1 MKVKVKKFI
10 AFLMLILTIFSV
22 FSNTVF
28 ATEISSADLKYKG
41 DCGYHLQYW
50 DKDHWSYIITSFV
63 TYSENGKEYPAY
75 CLNRELPGVG
85 TEGTPDYSV
94 NINSIIEDERLWRT
108 VINGY
113 PYQTPASMGVE
124 NEYDAFVAT
133 KQAIYSVIYGTD
145 VESFYRGGDS
155 RGVAIK
161 NAIVKLVDIGRNG
174 TQTRYNTDV
183 EVNKTGGFYED
194 GEYYSQNYNV
204 NAPVEI
210 SQYTIINTAG
220 MPDGARITD
229 LSGNEKITF
238 SGNETF
244 KVMIP
249 KAQLTKDIN
258 VTVSV
263 KAKCKVYPVFY
274 GATTIPGTQNYLVTY
289 DPFGDVAGRANM
301 NVATNTGKIEIV
313 KTDDETFK
321 PIEGVTFGLY
331 KKDGTEVARATTNSE
346 GVAVFQRLYQNDYV
360 LKELETNKDY
370 VLSKVEFDV
379 NVEYNKTT
387 KVEVEN
393 EHKKGN
399 LKIYKVD
406 KDNHKIALGNVSFD
420 LYSKEF
426 EKVIGT
432 YATNVDGEIYIE
444 NLRTGDYSLIEKNT
458 GKWYNLAEDTEIKVE
473 WNETTETTIENEL
486 KKGRVKVIKVD
497 SENNEIKLAGVEFE
511 VLDKDGNVLEK
522 ITTNEQGE
530 AYTSRYA
537 IRDYQNLYLHEI
549 KTNEYY
555 KLNDKQIEVELKA
568 NQITTVTVG
577 NDKKKGQVEVIKV
590 DKDNNEIKI
599 PDVTFEV
606 YDEENN
612 LVDTLVTDKEGKA
625 VSKLLPI
632 DQEYTVKETITGNT
646 YVLNEEPQK
655 VTLKEDEITSITFEN
670 EKKKGQIKVIKTD
683 GETEVPLQD
692 VTFIVENSKGEIV
705 DRIITDENGE
715 ATSKRLA
722 VDEQYTVYEEKTKK
736 GYILSNEKQ
745 VVELKENEITDLK
758 FNNYKEK
765 GSIKITKVSSDGNN
779 IAGIEFKIT
788 GTSLTGETFEATY
801 KTNENGEIFIDEVLT
816 GEYTIEELQS
826 ELNSGYIIPEAQTVT
841 VENDKTSEVEFYN
854 QLIETPKTDDG
865 RNITLAIIVA
875 VISLLGISILSF
887 KKIKNKNK

>member
-210 SQYTIINTAG
+210 SQYTVINTAG
-220 MPDGARITD
+220 MPDGAKITD
-229 LSGNEKITF
+229 LSGNEKTTF
-238 SGNETF
+238 GGNETF

-249 KAQLTKDIN
+249 KSQLTKDIN

-274 GATTIPGTQNYLVTY
+274 GETTIPGTQNYLVTY

-331 KKDGTEVARATTNSE
+331 KKDGTEVARATTDSE
-346 GVAVFQRLYQNDYV
+346 GIAVFQGLYQNDYV

-387 KVEVEN
+387 RTEIEN

-497 SENNEIKLAGVEFE
+497 NENSEIKLAGVEFE

-692 VTFIVENSKGEIV
+692 VTFIVENSKGKIV
-705 DRIITDENGE
+705 DRIVTDENGE
-715 ATSKRLA
+715 GTSKRLPI
-722 VDEQYTVYEEKTKK
+722 DEQYTVYEEKTKK

-745 VVELKENEITDLK
+745 VVELKENEITELK

-875 VISLLGISILSF
+875 VISLLGITTLLVMKM
-887 KKIKNKNK
+887 KKKNK

>member
-41 DCGYHLQYW
+41 DCGNHLQYW

-210 SQYTIINTAG
+210 SQYTVINTAG
-220 MPDGARITD
+220 MPDGAKITD
-229 LSGNEKITF
+229 LSGNEKTTF
-238 SGNETF
+238 GGNETF

-249 KAQLTKDIN
+249 KSQLTKDIN

-274 GATTIPGTQNYLVTY
+274 GETTIPGTQNYLVTY

-331 KKDGTEVARATTNSE
+331 KKDGTEVARATTDSE
-346 GVAVFQRLYQNDYV
+346 GIAVFQGLYQNDYV

-387 KVEVEN
+387 RTEIEN

-497 SENNEIKLAGVEFE
+497 NENSEIKLAGVEFE

-522 ITTNEQGE
+522 ITTTKQLVEIIENSIPKSKQKDGHP
-530 AYTSRYA
+530 AKRTFQA
-537 IRDYQNLYLHEI
+537 IR
-549 KTNEYY
+549 
-555 KLNDKQIEVELKA
+555 IEV
-568 NQITTVTVG
+568 
-577 NDKKKGQVEVIKV
+577 
-590 DKDNNEIKI
+590 NNEIKPLYNTVMDCI
-599 PDVTFEV
+599 DCLNDKGRLCIITFHSLEDRAV
-606 YDEENN
+606 KNAYIEAQ
-612 LVDTLVTDKEGKA
+612 GKCTCP
-625 VSKLLPI
+625 SDLPYCVCGAKSLGKI
-632 DQEYTVKETITGNT
+632 ITRKPIIA
-646 YVLNEEPQK
+646 NEEEQ
-655 VTLKEDEITSITFEN
+655 L
-670 EKKKGQIKVIKTD
+670 
-683 GETEVPLQD
+683 
-692 VTFIVENSKGEIV
+692 ENSRSKSAKL
-705 DRIITDENGE
+705 RIFER
-715 ATSKRLA
+715 RL
-722 VDEQYTVYEEKTKK
+722 
-736 GYILSNEKQ
+736 
-745 VVELKENEITDLK
+745 
-758 FNNYKEK
+758 
-765 GSIKITKVSSDGNN
+765 
-779 IAGIEFKIT
+779 
-788 GTSLTGETFEATY
+788 
-801 KTNENGEIFIDEVLT
+801 
-816 GEYTIEELQS
+816 
-826 ELNSGYIIPEAQTVT
+826 
-841 VENDKTSEVEFYN
+841 N
-854 QLIETPKTDDG
+854 QE
-865 RNITLAIIVA
+865 
-875 VISLLGISILSF
+875 
-887 KKIKNKNK
+887 

>member
-210 SQYTIINTAG
+210 SQYTVINTAG
-220 MPDGARITD
+220 MPDGAKITD
-229 LSGNEKITF
+229 LSGNEKTTF
-238 SGNETF
+238 GGNETF

-249 KAQLTKDIN
+249 KSQLTKDIN

-274 GATTIPGTQNYLVTY
+274 GETTIPGTQNYLVTY

-331 KKDGTEVARATTNSE
+331 KKDGTEVARATTDSE
-346 GVAVFQRLYQNDYV
+346 GIAVFQGLYQNDYV

-387 KVEVEN
+387 RTEIEN

-497 SENNEIKLAGVEFE
+497 NENSEIKLAGVEFE

-568 NQITTVTVG
+568 NQITTVTIG

-632 DQEYTVKETITGNT
+632 DQEYTIKETITGNT

-875 VISLLGISILSF
+875 VISLLGITTLAVMKT
-887 KKIKNKNK
+887 KKKNK

>member
-210 SQYTIINTAG
+210 SQYTVINTAG
-220 MPDGARITD
+220 MPDGAKITD
-229 LSGNEKITF
+229 LSGNEKTTF
-238 SGNETF
+238 GGNETF

-249 KAQLTKDIN
+249 KSQLTKDIN

-274 GATTIPGTQNYLVTY
+274 GETTIPGTQNYLVTY

-331 KKDGTEVARATTNSE
+331 KKDGTEVARATTDSE
-346 GVAVFQRLYQNDYV
+346 GIAVFQGLYQNDYV

-387 KVEVEN
+387 RTEIEN

-497 SENNEIKLAGVEFE
+497 NENSEIKLAGVEFE

-632 DQEYTVKETITGNT
+632 DQEYTIKETITGNT

-875 VISLLGISILSF
+875 VISLLGITTLAVMKT
-887 KKIKNKNK
+887 KKKNK

>member
-210 SQYTIINTAG
+210 SQYTVINTAG
-220 MPDGARITD
+220 MPDGAKITD
-229 LSGNEKITF
+229 LSGNEKTTF
-238 SGNETF
+238 GGNATF

-249 KAQLTKDIN
+249 KSQLTKDIN

-274 GATTIPGTQNYLVTY
+274 GETTIPGTQNYLVTY

-331 KKDGTEVARATTNSE
+331 KKDGTEVARATTDSE
-346 GVAVFQRLYQNDYV
+346 GIAVFQGLYQNDYV

-387 KVEVEN
+387 RTEIEN

-497 SENNEIKLAGVEFE
+497 NENSEIKLAGVEFE

-875 VISLLGISILSF
+875 VISLLGITTLAVMKT
-887 KKIKNKNK
+887 KKKNK